1 MSVEIG
7 RVTAIYRFPVKSMA
21 GELLRVANLRW
32 QGIEGDRQYGF
43 YRAANTSRFPWLT
56 GREVAELITCSA
68 CYLAPDDPRHSR
80 LIVTIR
86 GDQFDIN
93 DPRLHDY
100 LSRAAGE
107 EVRLIQVG
115 RGLFDAMPVSILTPP
130 TIAQIAARCG
140 RSIDVRRFRANI
152 IIEPSDGSAREID
165 WIGKTLIFGDRSDAA
180 KLCANVAID
189 RCAMITIDPDTAERD
204 PTILRRV
211 VEDFNNEIGVRCATG
226 APGTIA
232 IGDVVRIGD
241 RALVPFASLQHPC
254 APPGACPPNPR

>member
-1 MSVEIG
+1 MNIEIG
-7 RVTAIYRFPVKSMA
+7 RVTEIYRFPVKSMA

-32 QGIEGDRQYGF
+32 QGIDGDRQYGF
-43 YRAANTSRFPWLT
+43 YRATNTSRFPWLT

-68 CYLAPDDPRHSR
+68 RYLTPDDPRHSR

-86 GDQFDIN
+86 GDQYDIN
-93 DPRLHDY
+93 DLRLRDY

-107 EVRLIQVG
+107 EIRLIQVG
-115 RGLFDAMPVSILTPP
+115 RGVFDAMPVSIITPP

-140 RSIDVRRFRANI
+140 RSIDARRFRANI
-152 IIEPSDGSAREID
+152 VIKPSDGFAREIE

-189 RCAMITIDPDTAERD
+189 RCVMITIDPDTTERD

-211 VEDFNNEIGVRCATG
+211 VEDFNNEVGVRCVTG

-232 IGDVVRIGD
+232 IGDVVHINS
-241 RALVPFASLQHPC
+241 AAINSP
-254 APPGACPPNPR
+254 